1 MELRFVAP
9 DLASLDSIDSEVLA
23 CSVWSDERPSH
34 GVAGLCD
41 FRLAGRIS
49 ELERRGF
56 LTGELGEVVMIPG
69 KRRLTYD
76 KVLFFGAGPR
86 ATFGKDAFRA
96 IVARMLVTLEGLGVR
111 SGVVELP
118 GRHDELIPADHA
130 ADILLASAAREREH
144 DVWTLVEHAEARQRI
159 VQHMIEERRRVRRVL

>member
-9 DLASLDSIDSEVLA
+9 DLASLDGIDSEVLA

-49 ELERRGF
+49 ALERRGF

-76 KVLFFGAGPR
+76 KVIFFGAGSR
-86 ATFGKDAFRA
+86 AAFGEETFRA
-96 IVARMLVTLEGLGVR
+96 VVARMLVTLEGLGVR
-111 SGVVELP
+111 NGVVELP
-118 GRHDELIPADHA
+118 GRHEELIPAERA
-130 ADILLASAAREREH
+130 ADILLSSAAREREH
-144 DVWTLVEHAEARQRI
+144 DVWTLVEHSDAKARNRSA
-159 VQHMIEERRRVRRVL
+159 HD

>member
-9 DLASLDSIDSEVLA
+9 DLASLDGIDSEVLA

-41 FRLAGRIS
+41 FRLAGKIS
-49 ELERRGF
+49 ALERRGF
-56 LTGELGEVVMIPG
+56 LTGELGEVLMIPG
-69 KRRLTYD
+69 KRRLTFD
-76 KVLFFGAGPR
+76 KVIFFGAGSR
-86 ATFGKDAFRA
+86 AAFSDETFRA

-111 SGVVELP
+111 SSVVELP
-118 GRHDELIPADHA
+118 GRHEDLIAADRA

-144 DVWTLVEHAEARQRI
+144 DVWTLIENPDAKQRI